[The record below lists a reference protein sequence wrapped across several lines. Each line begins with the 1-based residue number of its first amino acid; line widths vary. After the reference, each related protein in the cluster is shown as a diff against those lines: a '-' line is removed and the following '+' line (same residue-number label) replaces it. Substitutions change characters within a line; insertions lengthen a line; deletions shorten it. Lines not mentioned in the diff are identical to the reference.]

1 MHVTSDLGHAAR
13 VTLLLG
19 ILFSG
24 CVDPSMLK
32 KKEQAETAPAPAP
45 AAAPAPQ
52 PQVEAAPAAPTFPQ
66 DSLKL
71 VDKKKA
77 LAENPALVET
87 ENRVNTMDPLLAVSQ
102 SMFAIGS
109 KAEVLALQHNI
120 DIHKAQYD
128 KPPTFQEFEEMIRSA
143 RVQFKGLYRWQVY
156 AYDDSTGEICIL
168 EDKAMKKKLYEEQ
181 GLKAE

>member
-1 MHVTSDLGHAAR
+1 MHVTSNLGHAAR

-45 AAAPAPQ
+45 APQ

-66 DSLKL
+66 DSSKL

-77 LAENPALVET
+77 LAENPGLVET